1 MAPPDLD
8 PRSSALD
15 ELHALLKSDKI
26 SKRKVNCRF
35 SFLLATSSREDVF
48 SSSFDFSPIANLAL

>member
-35 SFLLATSSREDVF
+35 SFLLVDELARRC
-48 SSSFDFSPIANLAL
+48 SFDFSPIANLAL